1 MTPLLGRASLRALS
15 RHPWQI
21 VLALLGVAL
30 GVAVVVAIDLA
41 NQSARRSFALSTS
54 SVVGRA
60 THQIVGGPNG
70 LPEAVYADLRV
81 AGGVRAIAPVVES
94 HVTAA
99 DAPGRVF
106 HLLGVDPFAEAP
118 FRPYVTRLGAGAQAD
133 VAAFLAT
140 PATGLIAAATARQLG
155 LDRGDTL
162 RVRAGTRLHDVT
174 LVGLLEPDATR
185 GSASPRALDHL
196 LVTDIAT
203 AQELLGF
210 AGRLSRID
218 VRVPDGPAGIQVL
231 AAIGERLPAGAE
243 VLRASRRS
251 HALEQMTR
259 AFHLNLT
266 ALSLL
271 ALIVGVFLIYNT
283 LTFSVV
289 QRRQLIGLLRV
300 QGATRGQVFALIL
313 CEAAAL
319 GTVGTLLG
327 IGLGVMLGHGLVHLV
342 TRTISDLYYV
352 LAVRDLAVTPGVL
365 AKGVLLGVGASLFAA
380 LPPAR
385 EATATPPRVTLARST
400 LEQRARRGA
409 PRAAAYGVLA
419 LAVGL
424 GGLWLSGLH
433 LLPTFGSLFG
443 VLLGCVLLTPLATVG
458 GMRLVQPGLS
468 AWGGLPVRLGGL
480 GVVTALSRTA
490 VAVAALMVA
499 VSVTVGVGI
508 MVQSFRQT
516 VVRWLEA
523 SLHADVYVAPAS
535 PLVWRSDAVLASEL
549 IERVAALP
557 GVERMNTYRGAR
569 VESRTGLTQVIAI
582 DLGARGKASFQFIAG
597 RPASIW
603 PDFDDPAGR
612 GGRPAVIVSEPY
624 AYRHDLTEGDTL
636 RLRTD
641 RGEQAFRVAGVF
653 VDYGSDQGIV
663 MLSRRVYD
671 AWWDDPRV
679 SSLSLH
685 AAAKTD
691 VDRLVVTLRRHAGT
705 ESGIVVRSNRG
716 LRAASLEIFDRT
728 FTITTVLHLL
738 TGIVAFVGVLS
749 ALMALQLE
757 RAHEFGVLRATGFTP
772 AQVWGMVTA
781 QTGLMGLVAGV
792 LALPVGIGLALI
804 LVLVINRRSFGW
816 TLQIE
821 VAPEVM
827 VQAVVMAVVAA
838 LLAGIYPAL
847 RLARTPPAQALR
859 EE

>member
-1 MTPLLGRASLRALS
+1 MTALLGRASLRALS

-21 VLALLGVAL
+21 VLALIGVAL

-41 NQSARRSFALSTS
+41 NQSARRSFALSTN

-70 LPEAVYADLRV
+70 LSEDVYADLRV
-81 AGGVRAIAPVVES
+81 AGVRAIAPVVES
-94 HVTAA
+94 HVA
-99 DAPGRVF
+99 DSSGRVF

-118 FRPYVTRLGAGAQAD
+118 FRPYVTRIGAGARTD
-133 VAAFLAT
+133 IAAFLT
-140 PATGLIAAATARQLG
+140 MPATGLIAAATARTLG
-155 LDRGDTL
+155 LDVGDTL

-174 LVGLLEPDATR
+174 LVGLLQPDAHGGAT
-185 GSASPRALDHL
+185 GPGTLDHL
-196 LVTDIAT
+196 LVMDVAT
-203 AQELLGF
+203 AQEVLGF
-210 AGRLSRID
+210 TGRLSRID
-218 VRVPDGPAGIQVL
+218 VRAPEGSAGERLL
-231 AAIGERLPAGAE
+231 AAIGARLPAGAE

-283 LTFSVV
+283 LTFSIV

-300 QGATRGQVFALIL
+300 QGVTRGQVFALVL

-327 IGLGVMLGHGLVHLV
+327 IALGVVLGHGLVQLV

-352 LAVRDLAVTPGVL
+352 LAVRELSVTPGVL
-365 AKGVLLGVGASLFAA
+365 VKGVLLGVGASLLAA

-400 LEQRARRGA
+400 LEQRARREA

-424 GGLWLSGLH
+424 GGLWLSGPH
-433 LLPTFGSLFG
+433 LVPTFGSLFG

-458 GMRLVQPGLS
+458 CMRLVQPGLA
-468 AWGGLPVRLGGL
+468 AWGGLPIRLGGL

-535 PLVWRSDAVLASEL
+535 PLVWRSDAVLDPAL

-557 GVERMNTYRGAR
+557 GVERLNTYRGAR

-597 RPASIW
+597 RPESIW
-603 PDFDDPAGR
+603 PAFDDPTGHD
-612 GGRPAVIVSEPY
+612 GRPAVIVSEPY
-624 AYRHDLTEGDTL
+624 AYRHGLTEGDTL
-636 RLRTD
+636 DLRTD

-671 AWWDDPRV
+671 AWWEDPRV

-685 AAAKTD
+685 AAAETD
-691 VDRLVVTLRRHAGT
+691 VDRLVDTLRGDAGT
-705 ESGIVVRSNRG
+705 ESEVVVRSNRG
-716 LRAASLEIFDRT
+716 LRIVSLEIFDRT

-738 TGIVAFVGVLS
+738 TSVVAFVGVLS

-757 RAHEFGVLRATGFTP
+757 RAREFGVLRATGFTP

-781 QTGLMGLVAGV
+781 QTGLMGLVAGL

-816 TLQIE
+816 TLQID
-821 VAPEVM
+821 VSPEVLA
-827 VQAVVMAVVAA
+827 QAVVMAVVAA
-838 LLAGIYPAL
+838 LLAGVYPAL

>member
-1 MTPLLGRASLRALS
+1 MTSLLGRASLRALS

-21 VLALLGVAL
+21 GLALIGVAL
-30 GVAVVVAIDLA
+30 GVSVVVAIDLA
-41 NQSARRSFALSTS
+41 NQSARRSFTLSTN

-70 LPEAVYADLRV
+70 LSEDVYADLRV
-81 AGGVRAIAPVVES
+81 AGVRAIAPVVES
-94 HVTAA
+94 HVAAA
-99 DAPGRVF
+99 DSPGRVF

-118 FRPYVTRLGAGAQAD
+118 FRPYVTRLGAGARTD
-133 VAAFLAT
+133 IAAFLTT
-140 PATGLIAAATARQLG
+140 PATGLIAAATARTLG
-155 LDRGDTL
+155 LDVGDTL
-162 RVRAGTRLHDVT
+162 RIRAGTRLHAVT
-174 LVGLLEPDATR
+174 LVGLLELDAH
-185 GSASPRALDHL
+185 GDSAGPGTLDHL
-196 LVTDIAT
+196 LVTDVAT
-203 AQELLGF
+203 AQEVLGF
-210 AGRLSRID
+210 TGRLSRID
-218 VRVPDGPAGIQVL
+218 VRVSEGSAGEQLL
-231 AAIGERLPAGAE
+231 AEIGARLPAGAE
-243 VLRASRRS
+243 MLRASRRS

-283 LTFSVV
+283 LTFSII

-300 QGATRGQVFALIL
+300 QGVTRGQVFALVL

-327 IGLGVMLGHGLVHLV
+327 IGLGVVLGHGLVQLV

-352 LAVRDLAVTPGVL
+352 LAVRDLILTPGVL
-365 AKGVLLGVGASLFAA
+365 VKGILLGVGASLLAA
-380 LPPAR
+380 VPPAR

-424 GGLWLSGLH
+424 GGLWLSGPH
-433 LLPTFGSLFG
+433 LVPTFGSLFG
-443 VLLGCVLLTPLATVG
+443 VLLGCVLMTPLATVG
-458 GMRLVQPGLS
+458 CMRLIQPVLS
-468 AWGGLPVRLGGL
+468 AWGGLPIRLGGL

-535 PLVWRSDAVLASEL
+535 PLVWRSDAVLDPAL
-549 IERVAALP
+549 IQRVATLP
-557 GVERMNTYRGAR
+557 GVNRMNTYRGAR

-597 RPASIW
+597 RPESIW
-603 PDFDDPAGR
+603 PAFDDPAGID
-612 GGRPAVIVSEPY
+612 GRPAVIVSEPY
-624 AYRHDLTEGDTL
+624 AYRHDLSVGDTL
-636 RLRTD
+636 NLRTD

-671 AWWDDPRV
+671 AWWEDPRV

-685 AAAKTD
+685 AAAETD
-691 VDRLVVTLRRHAGT
+691 VDRLVDTLRRYAGT
-705 ESGIVVRSNRG
+705 EAEIVVRSNRG
-716 LRAASLEIFDRT
+716 LRTASLEIFDRT

-738 TGIVAFVGVLS
+738 TSIVAFVGVLS

-757 RAHEFGVLRATGFTP
+757 RAREFGVLRATGFTP

-781 QTGLMGLVAGV
+781 QTGLMGLVAGL

-816 TLQIE
+816 TLQIDLS
-821 VAPEVM
+821 PEVLA
-827 VQAVVMAVVAA
+827 QAVVMAVVAA
-838 LLAGIYPAL
+838 LLAGVYPAL

>member
-1 MTPLLGRASLRALS
+1 MTALLGRASLRALS

-21 VLALLGVAL
+21 VLALIGVAL

-41 NQSARRSFALSTS
+41 NQSARRSFTLSTN

-70 LPEAVYADLRV
+70 LSEDVYADLRV
-81 AGGVRAIAPVVES
+81 AGVRAIAPVVES
-94 HVTAA
+94 HVA
-99 DAPGRVF
+99 DSSGRVF

-118 FRPYVTRLGAGAQAD
+118 FRPYVTRLGAGARTD
-133 VAAFLAT
+133 IAAFLTT
-140 PATGLIAAATARQLG
+140 PATGLIAATTARTLG
-155 LDRGDTL
+155 LDVGDTL
-162 RVRAGTRLHDVT
+162 RIRAGTRLHAVT
-174 LVGLLEPDATR
+174 LVGMLQPDAYGGAT
-185 GSASPRALDHL
+185 GTGTLDHL
-196 LVTDIAT
+196 LVTDVAT
-203 AQELLGF
+203 AQEVLGF
-210 AGRLSRID
+210 TGRLSRID
-218 VRVPDGPAGIQVL
+218 VRVPEGSAGTRLL
-231 AAIGERLPAGAE
+231 AEVGTRLPAGAE

-283 LTFSVV
+283 LTFSIV

-300 QGATRGQVFALIL
+300 QGVTRGQVFALVL

-327 IGLGVMLGHGLVHLV
+327 IALGVVLGHGLVQLV

-352 LAVRDLAVTPGVL
+352 LAVRELSVTPGVL
-365 AKGVLLGVGASLFAA
+365 VKGILLGVGASLLAA

-419 LAVGL
+419 LAIGL
-424 GGLWLSGLH
+424 GGLWLSGPH
-433 LLPTFGSLFG
+433 LVPTFGSLFG

-458 GMRLVQPGLS
+458 CMRLVQPGLA
-468 AWGGLPVRLGGL
+468 AWGGLPIRLGGL

-535 PLVWRSDAVLASEL
+535 PLVWRSDAVLDPAL
-549 IERVAALP
+549 IERVAVLP
-557 GVERMNTYRGAR
+557 GVERLNTYRGAR

-597 RPASIW
+597 RPESIW
-603 PDFDDPAGR
+603 PAFDDPTGHD
-612 GGRPAVIVSEPY
+612 GRPAVIVSEPY
-624 AYRHDLTEGDTL
+624 AYRHGLTEGDTL
-636 RLRTD
+636 DLRTD

-671 AWWDDPRV
+671 AWWEDPRV

-685 AAAKTD
+685 AAAETD
-691 VDRLVVTLRRHAGT
+691 VDRLVDTLRGDAGT
-705 ESGIVVRSNRG
+705 ESEVVVRSNRG
-716 LRAASLEIFDRT
+716 LRTASLEIFDRT

-738 TGIVAFVGVLS
+738 TSIVAFVGVLS
-749 ALMALQLE
+749 ALMAMQLE
-757 RAHEFGVLRATGFTP
+757 RVREFGVLRATGFTP

-781 QTGLMGLVAGV
+781 QTGLMGLVAGL

-816 TLQIE
+816 TLQID
-821 VAPEVM
+821 VSPEVLA
-827 VQAVVMAVVAA
+827 QAVVMAVVAA
-838 LLAGIYPAL
+838 LLAGVYPAL

>member
-1 MTPLLGRASLRALS
+1 MTALLGRASLRALS

-21 VLALLGVAL
+21 VLALIGVAL

-41 NQSARRSFALSTS
+41 NQSARRSFTLSTN

-70 LPEAVYADLRV
+70 LSEDVYADLRV
-81 AGGVRAIAPVVES
+81 AGVRAIAPVVES
-94 HVTAA
+94 HVA
-99 DAPGRVF
+99 DSSGRVF

-118 FRPYVTRLGAGAQAD
+118 FRPYVTRLGAGARTD
-133 VAAFLAT
+133 IAAFLTT
-140 PATGLIAAATARQLG
+140 PATGLIAAVTARTLG
-155 LDRGDTL
+155 LGVGDTL
-162 RVRAGTRLHDVT
+162 RVRAGTRLHAVT
-174 LVGLLEPDATR
+174 LVGLLQPDAHGGTA
-185 GSASPRALDHL
+185 GPGTLDHL
-196 LVTDIAT
+196 LVTDVAT
-203 AQELLGF
+203 AQEVLGF
-210 AGRLSRID
+210 TDRLSRID
-218 VRVPDGPAGIQVL
+218 VRVPEGSAGERLL
-231 AAIGERLPAGAE
+231 AAIDARLPAGAE

-283 LTFSVV
+283 LTFSIV

-300 QGATRGQVFALIL
+300 QGVTRGQVFALVL

-327 IGLGVMLGHGLVHLV
+327 IALGVVLGHGLVQLV

-352 LAVRDLAVTPGVL
+352 LAVRELSVTPGVL
-365 AKGVLLGVGASLFAA
+365 VKGILLGVGASLLAA

-419 LAVGL
+419 LAIGL
-424 GGLWLSGLH
+424 GGLWLSGPH
-433 LLPTFGSLFG
+433 LVPTFGSLFG

-458 GMRLVQPGLS
+458 CMRLVQPGLA
-468 AWGGLPVRLGGL
+468 AWGGLPIRLGGL

-535 PLVWRSDAVLASEL
+535 PLVWRSDAVLDPAL
-549 IERVAALP
+549 IERVAVLP
-557 GVERMNTYRGAR
+557 GVERLNTYRGAR

-597 RPASIW
+597 RPESIW
-603 PDFDDPAGR
+603 PAFDDPTGHD
-612 GGRPAVIVSEPY
+612 GRPAVIVSEPY
-624 AYRHDLTEGDTL
+624 AYRHGLTEGDTL
-636 RLRTD
+636 DLRTD

-671 AWWDDPRV
+671 AWWEDPRV

-685 AAAKTD
+685 AAAETD
-691 VDRLVVTLRRHAGT
+691 VDRLVDTLRGDAGT
-705 ESGIVVRSNRG
+705 ESEVVVRSNRG
-716 LRAASLEIFDRT
+716 LRTASLEIFDRT

-738 TGIVAFVGVLS
+738 TSIVAFVGVLS

-757 RAHEFGVLRATGFTP
+757 RAREFGVLRATGFTP

-781 QTGLMGLVAGV
+781 QTGLMGLVAGL

-816 TLQIE
+816 TLQID
-821 VAPEVM
+821 VSPEVLA
-827 VQAVVMAVVAA
+827 QAVVMAVVAA
-838 LLAGIYPAL
+838 LLAGVYPAL

>member
-1 MTPLLGRASLRALS
+1 MTSLLGRASLRALS

-21 VLALLGVAL
+21 GLALIGVAL

-41 NQSARRSFALSTS
+41 NQSARRSFTLSTN

-70 LPEAVYADLRV
+70 LSEDMYANLRL
-81 AGGVRAIAPVVES
+81 AGARAIAPVVES
-94 HVTAA
+94 HVAA
-99 DAPGRVF
+99 GDSPGRVF

-118 FRPYVTRLGAGAQAD
+118 FRPYMTRLGAGARTD
-133 VAAFLAT
+133 IAAFLTT
-140 PATGLIAAATARQLG
+140 PATGLIAAATARTLG
-155 LDRGDTL
+155 LDVGDTL
-162 RVRAGTRLHDVT
+162 RIRAGARLHAVT
-174 LVGLLEPDATR
+174 LVGLLEADAH
-185 GSASPRALDHL
+185 GDSAGPGTLDHL
-196 LVTDIAT
+196 LVTDVAT
-203 AQELLGF
+203 AQEVLGF
-210 AGRLSRID
+210 TGRLSRID
-218 VRVPDGPAGIQVL
+218 VRVPEGSAGERLL
-231 AAIGERLPAGAE
+231 AEIAARLPAGAE

-283 LTFSVV
+283 LTFSIV

-300 QGATRGQVFALIL
+300 QGLTRGQVFALVL

-319 GTVGTLLG
+319 GMVGTLLG
-327 IGLGVMLGHGLVHLV
+327 IGLGVVLGHGLVQLV

-352 LAVRDLAVTPGVL
+352 LAVRELILTPGVL
-365 AKGVLLGVGASLFAA
+365 VKGVLLGVGASLLAA
-380 LPPAR
+380 VPPAR

-424 GGLWLSGLH
+424 GGLWLSGPH
-433 LLPTFGSLFG
+433 LVPTFGSLFG

-458 GMRLVQPGLS
+458 CMRLVQPGLS
-468 AWGGLPVRLGGL
+468 AWGGLPIRLGGL

-516 VVRWLEA
+516 VVHWLEA

-535 PLVWRSDAVLASEL
+535 PLVWRSDAVLDPAL

-557 GVERMNTYRGAR
+557 GVNRMNTYRGAR
-569 VESRTGLTQVIAI
+569 VETRTGLTQVIAI

-597 RPASIW
+597 RPESIW
-603 PDFDDPAGR
+603 PAFDDPAGIA
-612 GGRPAVIVSEPY
+612 GCPAVIVSEPY
-624 AYRHDLTEGDTL
+624 AYRHDLSIGDTL
-636 RLRTD
+636 DLRTD

-671 AWWDDPRV
+671 AWWEDPRV

-685 AAAKTD
+685 AAAETD
-691 VDRLVVTLRRHAGT
+691 VDRLVDTLRGYAGT
-705 ESGIVVRSNRG
+705 DSEIVVRSNRG
-716 LRAASLEIFDRT
+716 LRTASLEIFDRT

-738 TGIVAFVGVLS
+738 TSIVAFVGVLS

-757 RAHEFGVLRATGFTP
+757 RAREFGVLRATGFTP

-781 QTGLMGLVAGV
+781 QTGLMGLVAGL

-816 TLQIE
+816 TLQID
-821 VAPEVM
+821 VSPEVLA
-827 VQAVVMAVVAA
+827 QAVVMAVVAA
-838 LLAGIYPAL
+838 LLAGVYPAL
-847 RLARTPPAQALR
+847 RLAWTPPAQALR

>member
-1 MTPLLGRASLRALS
+1 MTALLGRASLRALS

-21 VLALLGVAL
+21 VLALIGVAL

-41 NQSARRSFALSTS
+41 NQSARRSFTLSTN

-70 LPEAVYADLRV
+70 LSEDVYADLRV
-81 AGGVRAIAPVVES
+81 AGVRAIAPVVES
-94 HVTAA
+94 HVA
-99 DAPGRVF
+99 DSSGRVF

-118 FRPYVTRLGAGAQAD
+118 FRPYVTRLGAGARTD
-133 VAAFLAT
+133 IAAFLTT
-140 PATGLIAAATARQLG
+140 PATGLIAATTARTLG
-155 LDRGDTL
+155 LDVGDAL
-162 RVRAGTRLHDVT
+162 RVRAGTRLHAVT
-174 LVGLLEPDATR
+174 LVGMLQPDAHGGTA
-185 GSASPRALDHL
+185 GPGTLDHL
-196 LVTDIAT
+196 LVTDVAT
-203 AQELLGF
+203 AQEVLGF
-210 AGRLSRID
+210 TGRLSRID
-218 VRVPDGPAGIQVL
+218 VRVPEGSAGERLL
-231 AAIGERLPAGAE
+231 AAIGARLPAGAE

-283 LTFSVV
+283 LTFSIV

-300 QGATRGQVFALIL
+300 QGVSRGQVFALVL

-327 IGLGVMLGHGLVHLV
+327 IALGVVLGHGLVQLV

-352 LAVRDLAVTPGVL
+352 LAVRELSVTPGVL
-365 AKGVLLGVGASLFAA
+365 VKGILLGVGASLLAA

-419 LAVGL
+419 LAIGL
-424 GGLWLSGLH
+424 GGLWLSGPH
-433 LLPTFGSLFG
+433 LVPTFGSLFG

-458 GMRLVQPGLS
+458 CMRLVQPGLA
-468 AWGGLPVRLGGL
+468 AWGGLPIRLGGL

-535 PLVWRSDAVLASEL
+535 PLVWRSDAVLDPAL

-557 GVERMNTYRGAR
+557 GVERLNTYRGAR

-597 RPASIW
+597 RPESIW
-603 PDFDDPAGR
+603 PVFDDPTGHD
-612 GGRPAVIVSEPY
+612 GRPAVIVSEPY
-624 AYRHDLTEGDTL
+624 AYRHGLTEGDTL
-636 RLRTD
+636 DLRTD

-671 AWWDDPRV
+671 AWWEDPRV

-685 AAAKTD
+685 AAAETD
-691 VDRLVVTLRRHAGT
+691 VDRLVNTLRGDAGT
-705 ESGIVVRSNRG
+705 ESEVVIRSNRG
-716 LRAASLEIFDRT
+716 LRTASLEIFDRT

-738 TGIVAFVGVLS
+738 TSVVAFVGVLS

-757 RAHEFGVLRATGFTP
+757 RAREFGVLRATGFTP

-781 QTGLMGLVAGV
+781 QTGLMGLVAGL

-816 TLQIE
+816 TLQID
-821 VAPEVM
+821 VSPEVLA
-827 VQAVVMAVVAA
+827 QAVVMAVVAA
-838 LLAGIYPAL
+838 LLAGVYPAL

>member
-1 MTPLLGRASLRALS
+1 MTSLLRHASLRALS

-21 VLALLGVAL
+21 VLALIGVAL

-41 NQSARRSFALSTS
+41 NQSARRSFTLSTN

-70 LPEAVYADLRV
+70 LSEDVYADLRV
-81 AGGVRAIAPVVES
+81 AGVRAIAPVVES
-94 HVTAA
+94 HVA
-99 DAPGRVF
+99 DSSGRVF

-118 FRPYVTRLGAGAQAD
+118 FRPYVTRLGAGARTD
-133 VAAFLAT
+133 IAAFLTT
-140 PATGLIAAATARQLG
+140 PATGLIAATTARTLG
-155 LDRGDTL
+155 LDVGDTL

-174 LVGLLEPDATR
+174 LVGLLQPDAHGGAA
-185 GSASPRALDHL
+185 GSGTLDHL
-196 LVTDIAT
+196 LVTDVAT
-203 AQELLGF
+203 AQEMLEF
-210 AGRLSRID
+210 TGRLSRID
-218 VRVPDGPAGIQVL
+218 VRVPEGSAGERLL
-231 AAIGERLPAGAE
+231 AAIGARLPAGAE

-283 LTFSVV
+283 LTFSIV

-300 QGATRGQVFALIL
+300 QGVTRSQVFALVL

-319 GTVGTLLG
+319 GTIGTLLG
-327 IGLGVMLGHGLVHLV
+327 IALGVVLGHGLVQLV

-352 LAVRDLAVTPGVL
+352 LAVRELAVTPGVL
-365 AKGVLLGVGASLFAA
+365 VKGILLGIGASLLAA

-419 LAVGL
+419 LAIGL
-424 GGLWLSGLH
+424 GGLWLSGPH
-433 LLPTFGSLFG
+433 LVPTFGSLFG

-458 GMRLVQPGLS
+458 CMRLVQPGLA
-468 AWGGLPVRLGGL
+468 AWGGLPIRLGGL

-535 PLVWRSDAVLASEL
+535 PLVWRSDAVLDPAL

-557 GVERMNTYRGAR
+557 GVERLNTYRGAR

-597 RPASIW
+597 RPESIW
-603 PDFDDPAGR
+603 PAFDDPTGHD
-612 GGRPAVIVSEPY
+612 GRPAVIVSEPY
-624 AYRHDLTEGDTL
+624 AYRHGLTEGDTL
-636 RLRTD
+636 DLRTD

-671 AWWDDPRV
+671 AWWEDPRV

-685 AAAKTD
+685 AAAETD
-691 VDRLVVTLRRHAGT
+691 VDRLVDTLRGDAGT
-705 ESGIVVRSNRG
+705 ESEVVIRSNRG
-716 LRAASLEIFDRT
+716 LRTASLEIFDRT

-738 TGIVAFVGVLS
+738 TSVVAFVGVLS

-757 RAHEFGVLRATGFTP
+757 RAREFGVLRATGFTP

-781 QTGLMGLVAGV
+781 QTGLMGLVAGL

-816 TLQIE
+816 TLQID
-821 VAPEVM
+821 VSPEVLA
-827 VQAVVMAVVAA
+827 QAVVMAVVAA
-838 LLAGIYPAL
+838 LLAGVYPAL

>member
-1 MTPLLGRASLRALS
+1 MTALLGRASLRALS

-21 VLALLGVAL
+21 VLALIGVAL

-41 NQSARRSFALSTS
+41 NQSARQSFTLSTN

-70 LPEAVYADLRV
+70 LSEDVYADLRV
-81 AGGVRAIAPVVES
+81 AGVRAIAPVVES
-94 HVTAA
+94 HVA
-99 DAPGRVF
+99 DSSGRVF
-106 HLLGVDPFAEAP
+106 HLLGVDPFAEVP
-118 FRPYVTRLGAGAQAD
+118 FRPYVTRLGAGVRTD
-133 VAAFLAT
+133 IAAFLTT
-140 PATGLIAAATARQLG
+140 PATGLIAATTARTIG
-155 LDRGDTL
+155 LDVGDTL

-174 LVGLLEPDATR
+174 LVGLLQPDAHGGTA
-185 GSASPRALDHL
+185 GPGTLDHL
-196 LVTDIAT
+196 LVTDVAT
-203 AQELLGF
+203 AQEVLGF
-210 AGRLSRID
+210 TGRLSRID
-218 VRVPDGPAGIQVL
+218 VRVPEGSAGERLL
-231 AAIGERLPAGAE
+231 AAIGARLPAGAE

-283 LTFSVV
+283 LTFSIV

-300 QGATRGQVFALIL
+300 QGVTRSQVFALVL

-327 IGLGVMLGHGLVHLV
+327 IALGVVLGHGLVQLV

-352 LAVRDLAVTPGVL
+352 LAVRELSVTPGVL
-365 AKGVLLGVGASLFAA
+365 VKGILLGVGASLLAA

-419 LAVGL
+419 LAIGL
-424 GGLWLSGLH
+424 GGLWLSGPH
-433 LLPTFGSLFG
+433 LVPTFGSLFG

-458 GMRLVQPGLS
+458 CMRLVQPGLA
-468 AWGGLPVRLGGL
+468 AWGGLPIRLGGL

-499 VSVTVGVGI
+499 VAVTVGVGI

-535 PLVWRSDAVLASEL
+535 PLVWRSDAVLDPAL

-557 GVERMNTYRGAR
+557 GVERLNTYRGAR

-597 RPASIW
+597 RPESIW
-603 PDFDDPAGR
+603 PAFDDPTGHD
-612 GGRPAVIVSEPY
+612 GRPAVIVSEPY
-624 AYRHDLTEGDTL
+624 AYRHGLTEGDTL
-636 RLRTD
+636 DLRTD

-671 AWWDDPRV
+671 AWWEDPRV

-685 AAAKTD
+685 AAAETD
-691 VDRLVVTLRRHAGT
+691 VDRLVNTLRGDAGT
-705 ESGIVVRSNRG
+705 ESEVVIRSNRG
-716 LRAASLEIFDRT
+716 LRTASLEIFDRT

-738 TGIVAFVGVLS
+738 TSVVAFVGVLS

-757 RAHEFGVLRATGFTP
+757 RAREFGVLRATGFTP

-781 QTGLMGLVAGV
+781 QTGLMGLVAGL

-816 TLQIE
+816 TLQID
-821 VAPEVM
+821 VSPEVLA
-827 VQAVVMAVVAA
+827 QAVVMAVVAA
-838 LLAGIYPAL
+838 LLAGVYPAL

>member
-1 MTPLLGRASLRALS
+1 MTVLLGRASLRALS

-21 VLALLGVAL
+21 VLALVGVAL
-30 GVAVVVAIDLA
+30 GVAIVVAIDLA
-41 NQSARRSFALSTS
+41 NQSARRSFTLSTN

-70 LPEAVYADLRV
+70 LSEDVYANLRV
-81 AGGVRAIAPVVES
+81 AGVRAIAPVVES
-94 HVTAA
+94 HVAAA
-99 DAPGRVF
+99 DSPGRVF

-118 FRPYVTRLGAGAQAD
+118 FRPYVTRLGAGARTD
-133 VAAFLAT
+133 IAAFLTT
-140 PATGLIAAATARQLG
+140 PATGLIAAVTARTLG
-155 LDRGDTL
+155 LDVGDPL

-174 LVGLLEPDATR
+174 LVGLLEPDAHG
-185 GSASPRALDHL
+185 GSTGPGTLDHL
-196 LVTDIAT
+196 LVTDVAT
-203 AQELLGF
+203 AQEVLGF
-210 AGRLSRID
+210 TGRLSRID
-218 VRVPDGPAGIQVL
+218 VRVPEGSAGEHLL
-231 AAIGERLPAGAE
+231 AEIGARLPAGAE

-283 LTFSVV
+283 LTFSIV

-300 QGATRGQVFALIL
+300 QGVTRGQVFALVL

-327 IGLGVMLGHGLVHLV
+327 IALGVVLGHGLVQLV

-352 LAVRDLAVTPGVL
+352 LTVRDLTLTPGVMV
-365 AKGVLLGVGASLFAA
+365 KGILLGVGASLLAA

-400 LEQRARRGA
+400 LEQRTRRGA

-419 LAVGL
+419 LAAGL
-424 GGLWLSGLH
+424 GGLWLSGPH
-433 LLPTFGSLFG
+433 LVPTFGSLFG

-458 GMRLVQPGLS
+458 CMRLVQPGLS
-468 AWGGLPVRLGGL
+468 AWGSLPLRLGGL

-535 PLVWRSDAVLASEL
+535 PLVWRSDAVLDPAL
-549 IERVAALP
+549 IERVATLP

-597 RPASIW
+597 RPEAIW
-603 PDFDDPAGR
+603 PAFDDPTGH

-624 AYRHDLTEGDTL
+624 AYRHGLTEGDVLT
-636 RLRTD
+636 LRTD

-671 AWWDDPRV
+671 TWWEDPRV

-685 AAAKTD
+685 AAAETD
-691 VDRLVVTLRRHAGT
+691 VDRLVDTLRGYAGT
-705 ESGIVVRSNRG
+705 DSEIVVRSNRG
-716 LRAASLEIFDRT
+716 LRTASLEIFDRT

-738 TGIVAFVGVLS
+738 TSVVAFVGVLS

-757 RAHEFGVLRATGFTP
+757 RAREFGVLRATGFTP

-781 QTGLMGLVAGV
+781 QTGLMGLVAGL

-816 TLQIE
+816 TLQID
-821 VAPEVM
+821 VSPEVLG
-827 VQAVVMAVVAA
+827 QAVVMAVVAA
-838 LLAGIYPAL
+838 LLAGVYPAL

>member
-1 MTPLLGRASLRALS
+1 MTALLGRASLRALS

-21 VLALLGVAL
+21 VLALIGVAL

-41 NQSARRSFALSTS
+41 NQSARRSFALSTN

-70 LPEAVYADLRV
+70 LSEDVYADLRV
-81 AGGVRAIAPVVES
+81 AGVRAIAPVVES
-94 HVTAA
+94 HVAAA
-99 DAPGRVF
+99 DSPGRVF

-118 FRPYVTRLGAGAQAD
+118 FRPYVTRLGAGARTD
-133 VAAFLAT
+133 IAAFLTT
-140 PATGLIAAATARQLG
+140 PATGLIAAATARTIG
-155 LDRGDTL
+155 LDVGDTL

-174 LVGLLEPDATR
+174 LVGLLQPDAHGGTA
-185 GSASPRALDHL
+185 GPGALDHL
-196 LVTDIAT
+196 LVTDVAT
-203 AQELLGF
+203 AQEVLGF
-210 AGRLSRID
+210 TDRLSRID
-218 VRVPDGPAGIQVL
+218 VRVPEGSAGERLL
-231 AAIGERLPAGAE
+231 AAIGARLPAGAE

-283 LTFSVV
+283 LTFSIV

-300 QGATRGQVFALIL
+300 QGVTRGQIFALVL

-327 IGLGVMLGHGLVHLV
+327 IALGVVLGHGLVQLV

-352 LAVRDLAVTPGVL
+352 LAVRELSVTPGVL
-365 AKGVLLGVGASLFAA
+365 VKGILLGVGASLLAA

-424 GGLWLSGLH
+424 GGLWLSGPH
-433 LLPTFGSLFG
+433 LVPTFGSLFG

-458 GMRLVQPGLS
+458 CMRLVQPGLA
-468 AWGGLPVRLGGL
+468 AWGGLPIRLGGL

-535 PLVWRSDAVLASEL
+535 PLVWRSDAVLDPAL

-557 GVERMNTYRGAR
+557 GVECLNTYRGAR

-582 DLGARGKASFQFIAG
+582 DLGARGKASFQFITG
-597 RPASIW
+597 RPESIW
-603 PDFDDPAGR
+603 PAFDDPTGHD
-612 GGRPAVIVSEPY
+612 GRPAVIVSEPY
-624 AYRHDLTEGDTL
+624 AYRHGLTEGDTL
-636 RLRTD
+636 DLRTD

-671 AWWDDPRV
+671 AWWEDPRV

-685 AAAKTD
+685 AAAETD
-691 VDRLVVTLRRHAGT
+691 VDRLVDTLRGDAGT
-705 ESGIVVRSNRG
+705 ESEIVVRSNRG
-716 LRAASLEIFDRT
+716 LRTASLEIFDRT

-738 TGIVAFVGVLS
+738 TSIVAFVGVLS

-757 RAHEFGVLRATGFTP
+757 RAREFGVLRATGFTP

-781 QTGLMGLVAGV
+781 QTGLMGLVAGL

-816 TLQIE
+816 TLQID
-821 VAPEVM
+821 VSPEVLA
-827 VQAVVMAVVAA
+827 QAVVMAVVAA
-838 LLAGIYPAL
+838 LLAGVYPAL